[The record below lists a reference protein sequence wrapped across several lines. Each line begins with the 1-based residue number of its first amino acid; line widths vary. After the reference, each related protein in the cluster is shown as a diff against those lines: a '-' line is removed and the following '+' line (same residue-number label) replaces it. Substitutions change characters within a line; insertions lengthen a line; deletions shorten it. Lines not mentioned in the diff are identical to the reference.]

1 MKDLIKKI
9 LKNKYS
15 KLLKKNKKLK
25 QLNKEFLYELEQ
37 IKVFNTELQN
47 KNYEIS
53 SNNEYLLKQ
62 INVYKKK
69 NKELREKRK

>member
-15 KLLKKNKKLK
+15 KLLKKNKELK

-37 IKVFNTELQN
+37 IKVFNIELQN

-62 INVYKKK
+62 INAYKKK

>member
-15 KLLKKNKKLK
+15 KLLKKNKELK
-25 QLNKEFLYELEQ
+25 QLNKEFLYELEK
-37 IKVFNTELQN
+37 IKVFNTELQQ